1 MKRKTKIA
9 AAVVLFI
16 LGTLLPGHAQYLV
29 QPLNVSLT
37 AYDTVG
43 NRTIRIGTR
52 ELIQYFAGTNVPNGH
67 LYLVTPV
74 GNAAGA
80 IGNLNAFLRITSGTT
95 TVLEI
100 SSPNEFNIYQDY
112 AALRTNGAAIS
123 SRALNRFSFDSGSV
137 RAELQGISTWSVPR
151 GLVNGVDVSGTG
163 SFQSAVN
170 GWMAVYNVTQT
181 VDPIKGTITAGR
193 PRPGP

>member
-1 MKRKTKIA
+1 MRW
-9 AAVVLFI
+9 
-16 LGTLLPGHAQYLV
+16 
-29 QPLNVSLT
+29 
-37 AYDTVG
+37 
-43 NRTIRIGTR
+43 
-52 ELIQYFAGTNVPNGH
+52 
-67 LYLVTPV
+67 TP
-74 GNAAGA
+74 NAAGVQ
-80 IGNLNAFLRITSGTT
+80 GNLNAFLRITSGTT

-123 SRALNRFSFDSGSV
+123 SRALNRFSIDSGSV

-170 GWMAVYNVTQT
+170 GWMAVYNVTQS

-193 PRPGP
+193 PKPGP